1 MWIVAKLN
9 NASGKFFQSEIEK
22 KFNIKINI
30 YEPKVEI
37 STYKNNKI
45 FKRQKPLLENYVF
58 CYHQDFKDMQNINK
72 LKFVKGLKCFLNG
85 HQSNQKQIV
94 NFISYCKSYENNF
107 GFISSNF
114 FKNILSKKAQFI
126 SGPFINMFFSILEKR
141 KNAMKVLIKDVV
153 TIVPDNSSYLFR
165 AV

>member
-1 MWIVAKLN
+1 ML
-9 NASGKFFQSEIEK
+9 
-22 KFNIKINI
+22 
-30 YEPKVEI
+30 VE
-37 STYKNNKI
+37 N
-45 FKRQKPLLENYVF
+45 
-58 CYHQDFKDMQNINK
+58 FKDIQNINK

>member
-9 NASGKFFQSEIEK
+9 NSSGKFFQSEIEK

-58 CYHQDFKDMQNINK
+58 CYHQDFKDMENINK
-72 LKFVKGLKCFLNG
+72 LKFVKGLEYNLLAEYEKTMDTLPELN
-85 HQSNQKQIV
+85 V
-94 NFISYCKSYENNF
+94 M
-107 GFISSNF
+107 
-114 FKNILSKKAQFI
+114 KK
-126 SGPFINMFFSILEKR
+126 
-141 KNAMKVLIKDVV
+141 
-153 TIVPDNSSYLFR
+153 
-165 AV
+165 